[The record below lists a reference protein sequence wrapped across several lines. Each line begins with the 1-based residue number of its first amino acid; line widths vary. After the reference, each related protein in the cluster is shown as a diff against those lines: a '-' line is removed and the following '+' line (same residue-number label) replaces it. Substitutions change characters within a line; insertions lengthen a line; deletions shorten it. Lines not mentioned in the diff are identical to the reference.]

1 MSPLNR
7 ATLGA
12 GAIAVAL
19 SLAACSA
26 DSPASS
32 STESNSSRTENG
44 SATPQNQETP
54 EAITPTPSTGAPA
67 PDAAAPDAAAPD
79 VAAPDAA
86 SSDAT
91 AVDSEFRDG
100 EYSATGW
107 YGGLPSH
114 HDVTLTIENDLIVDV
129 EINTPAEDETSLG
142 YQQRFVA
149 ALPDAVVGRDIS
161 DLTVDRLAGSS
172 GCSEGFMD
180 ALAQIKEQAAV

>member
-32 STESNSSRTENG
+32 SNESNSSRTENG

-54 EAITPTPSTGAPA
+54 EAITPTPSTGAP
-67 PDAAAPDAAAPD
+67 APDAAAPD

-180 ALAQIKEQAAV
+180 ALAQIKEQAAA